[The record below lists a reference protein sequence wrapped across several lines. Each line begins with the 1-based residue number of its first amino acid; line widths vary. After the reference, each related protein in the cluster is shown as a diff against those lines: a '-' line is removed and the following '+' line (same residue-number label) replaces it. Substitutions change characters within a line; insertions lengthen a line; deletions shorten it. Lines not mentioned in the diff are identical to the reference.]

1 MDSSFSS
8 RPREDG
14 KAFVPD
20 AEEEKALKL
29 PYRERAHKSEVGGEG
44 LLMARGWERRGHFN
58 LLIGKWV
65 AVRVLLAC
73 WRAGECPL
81 IFSKNAVGFTLSA
94 GKHGESALLISPEC
108 GVKVIEGMRGERRL

>member
-14 KAFVPD
+14 KAFVSD
-20 AEEEKALKL
+20 AEEEGALKL
-29 PYRERAHKSEVGGEG
+29 PFRERAHKSKVGGEG
-44 LLMARGWERRGHFN
+44 LLIARRWERRGHLT
-58 LLIGKWV
+58 LLSGKRV

-81 IFSKNAVGFTLSA
+81 IFFKNALGFTLSA

-108 GVKVIEGMRGERRL
+108 GVKVTWRV